1 MSYSINGK
9 IPSPNLVRFLR
20 DRPTLMDRYD
30 DVAILRQNLLN
41 YQRVKVPPN
50 ELIVKKLKKKA
61 RGLKKTKN
69 LRGEIGQNLRQ
80 QRRFEKGER
89 RDKPEQEPRIVGDP
103 IQAPA
108 GAGGIAFDPETEQA
122 KIRAQLQIAQG
133 NNNVELQR
141 IQVAAAQL
149 ELNRELAR
157 RQEREA
163 ARDRA
168 LKGRKLALV
177 DDRGRVAAA
186 QEDQRIAQEDERIR
200 QILDRHRVDDER
212 YRDLQVERDN
222 ERERDQAIRDR
233 DIVEQ
238 RRVRREAV
246 AEDRRRQAAEQEARQ
261 QEVEAQIQ
269 GQLQGQT
276 IRRSAEIEQQEERN
290 QFELARGQQERD
302 ERTRTEEARRLQ
314 LETLERRRDEQI
326 DVLQAESR
334 LNRQEVDRR
343 INEVDRERE
352 QRQQQREAEYLQRGL
367 HEIDGLISRR
377 LSEAEDRLRRNIPD
391 PAPERPPQVIV
402 LQPPP
407 SAPAPEPAPQRPDL
421 SQEISDTI
429 RQQLAGVRP
438 PSPESPRDRDSGVST
453 GLATPVPESG
463 VSTGL
468 TTPVPEPID
477 TTPAQVPSV
486 RIPEIESGEQDLTAS
501 SLDRQFAGDTQAVQE
516 QVAEEAGVAIR
527 GIDELDESVEASTE
541 DSEEEEAPGIIETIA
556 TGGRDL
562 FDRAAGAYEDL
573 TRPAIGEQTGGQLR
587 TGTGE
592 LVLGLGQEIE
602 DEIQGFKQGDS
613 VNYSSA
619 GDTRKNGT
627 IKELKGSF
635 AVIDIGDRTT
645 RVPYDK
651 LKKGT
656 AFQPPKEPE
665 PQSEDVRT
673 TSFRGRQVPAELGD
687 RYQPPSRQ
695 VSPSRRRPVS
705 PTQAALF
712 NDLQGAERAN
722 PTPALKKETEKD
734 KAAREYKESVRAI
747 ASVKR
752 FKTREPKFPGEVVA
766 PQRAAEYKRLG
777 GDREVAR
784 LQKEADRK
792 KERLESIERNIK
804 FGIADSSGRFTGTR
818 SKIEVLE
825 EGGARGAPALT
836 GGGLLEETEG
846 RGVEQS
852 QVRNNYT
859 EYQSL
864 KSELDTFKGAGGAR
878 VRGGGTGSRGIPYT
892 ITNISDRNLKKLGP
906 GETVNIQSVLGNDNI
921 RYFTS
926 QTRGGDPTNLSKSEL
941 DRLLREGKIRIS
953 KVR

>member
-9 IPSPNLVRFLR
+9 IPNPNLVRFLS
-20 DRPTLMDRYD
+20 DRPTIMDRYD

-108 GAGGIAFDPETEQA
+108 GAAGISFDPETEQA

-149 ELNRELAR
+149 DLNRELAR

-168 LKGRKLALV
+168 LQGRRLGLE
-177 DDRGRVAAA
+177 DDRGRIAAA

-261 QEVEAQIQ
+261 REVEAQIQ
-269 GQLQGQT
+269 GQIEGQT

-438 PSPESPRDRDSGVST
+438 PSPSPPSSPRDRASGVST
-453 GLATPVPESG
+453 GLATPVPEA
-463 VSTGL
+463 V
-468 TTPVPEPID
+468 D
-477 TTPAQVPSV
+477 TAPAQVPSV

-501 SLDRQFAGDTQAVQE
+501 SLDRQFAGDTQAAQE

-695 VSPSRRRPVS
+695 VSPARGRPVS
-705 PTQAALF
+705 PTQVALF
-712 NDLQGAERAN
+712 SDLQGAERGN
-722 PTPALKKETEKD
+722 PTPALKKETEKE
-734 KAAREYKESVRAI
+734 KAAREYKESVRAVG
-747 ASVKR
+747 AVKR
-752 FKTREPKFPGEVVA
+752 FKTREPKFPGEKVA

-784 LQKEADRK
+784 LQKESDRK
-792 KERLESIERNIK
+792 KEQLESIERNIK
-804 FGIADSSGRFTGTR
+804 FGLADSSGRFTGTR
-818 SKIEVLE
+818 SKIETLE
-825 EGGARGAPALT
+825 EGGGRGAPPLT
-836 GGGLLEETEG
+836 TGGLLEETEG
-846 RGVEQS
+846 RGVGRS
-852 QVRNNYT
+852 QVRNNYQ

-926 QTRGGDPTNLSKSEL
+926 QTRGDDPTNLSSSEL
-941 DRLLREGKIRIS
+941 YRLLREGKIRIS
-953 KVR
+953 KIR